1 MFKVEITTFHNFP
14 PHLQKKK
21 KGKIEE
27 FIIHSMKQA
36 LSLYQNYLKI
46 SQEKYYSKYF
56 FMNMGIQIYNNMAV
70 N

>member
-46 SQEKYYSKYF
+46 S
-56 FMNMGIQIYNNMAV
+56 
-70 N
+70 